1 MYPYISKQKC
11 DFQKPEV
18 FQQHHAVCGCLKKI
32 VIETFIT
39 AWTEYVKKFNMM
51 FLKIKGFDVDQV
63 QRVKQ

>member
-11 DFQKPEV
+11 EFQKPD
-18 FQQHHAVCGCLKKI
+18 QQHHAVCGCVKKI

-39 AWTEYVKKFNMM
+39 AWTEYVKKFNMIF
-51 FLKIKGFDVDQV
+51 FLIKGFDVDQV